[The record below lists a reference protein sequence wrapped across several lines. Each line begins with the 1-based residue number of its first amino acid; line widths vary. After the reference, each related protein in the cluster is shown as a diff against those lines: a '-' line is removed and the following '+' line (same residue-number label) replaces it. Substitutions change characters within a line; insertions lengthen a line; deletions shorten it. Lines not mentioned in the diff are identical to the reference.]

1 MLSQLQKSPAVQ
13 KLITQYDQ
21 LPRRDQ
27 IALQVLAAAIALFLI
42 YFLIWR
48 PAANFH
54 DQALAER
61 QSAADLLAW
70 MEQNETDIRDLAAN
84 SDNAG
89 VASQITDVR
98 SLMATVTTSANKS
111 GLSLQRFEPSGED
124 GMRIWIEN
132 ASFNQVSRWLEELSQ
147 QYGIIIDQAA
157 IDREDKPGVV
167 SVRLSLEI

>member
-1 MLSQLQKSPAVQ
+1 MLAQLQKNPSVQ
-13 KLITQYDQ
+13 KLITQYDH

-27 IALQVLAAAIALFLI
+27 IALQILAVAIALFMI

-54 DQALAER
+54 DKALAER

-70 MEQNETDIRDLAAN
+70 MEQNKADIQNLAAN
-84 SDNAG
+84 SENAG

-98 SLMATVTTSANKS
+98 SLMATVTQSANKA

-124 GMRIWIEN
+124 GMRIWIED
-132 ASFNQVSRWLEELSQ
+132 ASFNQVSRWLEDLSQ
-147 QYGIIIDQAA
+147 QYGIVIDQAA
-157 IDREDKPGVV
+157 IDRQDKPGIV